1 MIVSVEHVFSDIS
14 AHESIETQLIET
26 QLNALSLCKCV
37 LWHLSDFRHNTLLHH
52 SHFLWSF
59 F

>member
-14 AHESIETQLIET
+14 AHESIET